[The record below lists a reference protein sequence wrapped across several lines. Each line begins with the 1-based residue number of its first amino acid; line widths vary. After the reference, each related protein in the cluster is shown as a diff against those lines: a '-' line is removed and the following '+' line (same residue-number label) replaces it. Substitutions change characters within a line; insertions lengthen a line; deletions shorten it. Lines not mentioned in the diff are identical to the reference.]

1 MLWSC
6 DFSFRKQGFLHFFT
20 AFNRKKSKHFN
31 LVLII
36 GIIYSKFT
44 FWAGE
49 KKKKQKQ
56 TVVFFYS
63 VTSCS
68 HLFTF
73 MLKLKTVCKPSRLHE
88 QVVSDI
94 MKQMQQLSGADS
106 GLDCTATRVLFMAKA
121 VRMCWSTFTSHS
133 CETLTVCMLQE
144 TEALVLCQSIP
155 AGTWRSRFCSS
166 RRAGWDKRADSD
178 RSATSAAAVTTNL
191 SANQPSRCE
200 SLNTGFLSLRE
211 N

>member
-1 MLWSC
+1 MGLFTQS
-6 DFSFRKQGFLHFFT
+6 SHFEQE
-20 AFNRKKSKHFN
+20 R
-31 LVLII
+31 
-36 GIIYSKFT
+36 
-44 FWAGE
+44 
-49 KKKKQKQ
+49 KKKQKQ
-56 TVVFFYS
+56 TVVFVYS

-94 MKQMQQLSGADS
+94 MKQMQQLSGADSVRS